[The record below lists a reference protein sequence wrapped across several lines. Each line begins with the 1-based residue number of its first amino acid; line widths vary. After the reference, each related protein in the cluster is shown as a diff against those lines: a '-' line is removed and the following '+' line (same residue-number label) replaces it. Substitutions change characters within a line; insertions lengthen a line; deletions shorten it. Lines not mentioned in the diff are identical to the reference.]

1 MTRSESWPVV
11 TLENVCDVQLG
22 KMLSPA
28 AKRGVRPLPYLRNA
42 NVQWDRLELGD
53 VSEMDF
59 DEDAERKFALRP
71 GDLLVCEGGEPGRAA
86 IWNGEVARCCYQK
99 ALHRLRVKVG
109 ITDTRFL
116 LYRLWFASFGGEF
129 ADSMSQS
136 TIAHLPEVRLRQLR
150 FALPPLAEQQR
161 IAARLRE
168 QLAAAETARQAVA
181 AQLAA
186 ALALPAAFTRED
198 THDPATVERA
208 LGEVLDEV
216 TAGIGA
222 AWRGQPVLGATRAGL
237 APAREGVGKLAHRYK
252 PVTAGT
258 VFYNPMRILL
268 GSIALVDEGDTPGI
282 TSPDYVA
289 VRGREGVLHAVWF
302 YAWFR
307 SPAGA
312 EFIKSLTRG
321 AVRERLLFN
330 RVAPGRIPVP
340 PWPRQLATV
349 ARIRAA
355 DRARRAFAARLSDL
369 EKLPAALLRA
379 AFGGSAN

>member
-1 MTRSESWPVV
+1 MV
-11 TLENVCDVQLG
+11 
-22 KMLSPA
+22 PA
-28 AKRGVRPLPYLRNA
+28 R
-42 NVQWDRLELGD
+42 
-53 VSEMDF
+53 
-59 DEDAERKFALRP
+59 
-71 GDLLVCEGGEPGRAA
+71 
-86 IWNGEVARCCYQK
+86 
-99 ALHRLRVKVG
+99 
-109 ITDTRFL
+109 
-116 LYRLWFASFGGEF
+116 
-129 ADSMSQS
+129 
-136 TIAHLPEVRLRQLR
+136 
-150 FALPPLAEQQR
+150 
-161 IAARLRE
+161 
-168 QLAAAETARQAVA
+168 
-181 AQLAA
+181 
-186 ALALPAAFTRED
+186 
-198 THDPATVERA
+198 
-208 LGEVLDEV
+208 
-216 TAGIGA
+216 
-222 AWRGQPVLGATRAGL
+222 GL
-237 APAREGVGKLAHRYK
+237 ASPPANFCRPSG
-252 PVTAGT
+252 TAVRHAG
-258 VFYNPMRILL
+258 PILL

-379 AFGGSAN
+379 AFGGNEN